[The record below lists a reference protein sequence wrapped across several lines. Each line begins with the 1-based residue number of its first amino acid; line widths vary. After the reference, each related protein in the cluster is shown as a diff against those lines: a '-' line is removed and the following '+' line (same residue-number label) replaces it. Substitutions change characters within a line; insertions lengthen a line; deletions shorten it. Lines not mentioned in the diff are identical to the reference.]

1 MTTWLFNLAQ
11 ELLLLSRAGSLP
23 DERALLA
30 ATARRLD
37 RRLARHAQRRSAV
50 AAPDVL
56 DLPHELAGSS
66 QRPLT

>member
-1 MTTWLFNLAQ
+1 MWLFNLAQ
-11 ELLLLSRAGSLP
+11 ALFLLSRAGSLP

-50 AAPDVL
+50 AAAPDVL
-56 DLPHELAGSS
+56 DLPHELAGRS

>member
-1 MTTWLFNLAQ
+1 MWLFNLAQ
-11 ELLLLSRAGSLP
+11 ALLLLSRAGSLP

-37 RRLARHAQRRSAV
+37 RRHARHAQGRSAV
-50 AAPDVL
+50 ASPEVL
-56 DLPHELAGSS
+56 ELPHGLAGSS